1 MSSSEGSF
9 TGAGQH
15 TIFYRYWRPEGE
27 PRAVLLVAHGAAE
40 HSGRYEGFAGYFTRR
55 GYAVAA
61 LDHPGHGRS
70 EGGRCRIER
79 FDDYLVTLRQ
89 FHLRVAADFSG
100 VPVFL
105 VGHSMG
111 GLISASYLLQHQG
124 ELAGCIL
131 SGPAIKTALEPG
143 ALQLLLLRILSA
155 LAPGAGA
162 LQLDAG
168 GVSRD
173 PEVVAAYVN
182 DPLVYH
188 GKLPARLVTE
198 LFSGMRRVQQRAS
211 EITLPLLLLHGAAD
225 SLTDPEGSRF
235 LAARAGSADKT
246 LTIYPGLYHEIFNE
260 PERETVLAD
269 VLAFCERQLA
279 PTG

>member
-1 MSSSEGSF
+1 MSHSEGTF
-9 TGAGQH
+9 EGAGGRS
-15 TIFYRYWRPEGE
+15 IFYQYWRPESE

-40 HSGRYEGFAGYFTRR
+40 HSGRYAGFAAYFVSR
-55 GYAVAA
+55 GFAVAA

-70 EGGRCRIER
+70 EGARCRIDR
-79 FDDYLVTLRQ
+79 FDDYLATLRL
-89 FHLRVAADFSG
+89 FHLRVAADFSPA
-100 VPVFL
+100 PVFL

-111 GLISASYLLQHQG
+111 GLISANYLLQHQG
-124 ELAGCIL
+124 ELAGCVL

-173 PEVVAAYVN
+173 PAVVEAYVN

-198 LFSGMRRVQQRAS
+198 LFAGMRRVQQRAA
-211 EITLPLLLLHGAAD
+211 EITLPLLLLHGEAD

-235 LAARAGSADKT
+235 LAVRAGSADKT

-269 VLAFCERQLA
+269 VLAFCERRLT